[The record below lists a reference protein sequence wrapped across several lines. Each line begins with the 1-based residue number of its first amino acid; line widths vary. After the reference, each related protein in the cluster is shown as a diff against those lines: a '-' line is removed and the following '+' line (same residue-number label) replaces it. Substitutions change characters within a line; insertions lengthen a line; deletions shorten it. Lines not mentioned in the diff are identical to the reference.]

1 MRSGPKALIYRGA
14 MFRISE
20 LAWVKVAPLSPLRW
34 GVRIALGVLGLAFAW
49 AVSSAKG
56 SWWNFE
62 WLLGLLAV
70 HVAWQMHGD
79 IRLASTGDLEDSYED
94 RGGSGDKATF
104 LNWVG
109 ALNAAD
115 NEVKV
120 GNPNGSYFHWLNL
133 SRIAWAR
140 SCTMVEAYGLVLA
153 PVFLGYNWLIGQGF
167 KLPSHPVLDDLHIL
181 TFEGG
186 TGLLG
191 MLCWLLALTGL
202 GACLSSIRRAVEVRA
217 SGGLTDRL
225 PMSAEDQKVLFDALA
240 GNRVE
245 GGGKRVDKKLP
256 ERPAVAE
263 TPAPAV
269 AETPAPSPT
278 A

>member
-34 GVRIALGVLGLAFAW
+34 GLRIGLGVLGVAFAW

-70 HVAWQMHGD
+70 HVAWVMHGD
-79 IRLASTGDLEDSYED
+79 VRLASTGDLEDSYEE
-94 RGGSGDKATF
+94 RGGSGDRATF
-104 LNWVG
+104 LNWVN

-120 GNPNGSYFHWLNL
+120 GQPTGSYFHWLNL
-133 SRIAWAR
+133 SRLAWAR
-140 SCTMVEAYGLVLA
+140 SCTMVETYGLVLV
-153 PVFLGYNWLIGQGF
+153 PVFLGYNWLIGQNF
-167 KLPSHPVLDDLHIL
+167 HLPSHPVLDELHIL

-186 TGLLG
+186 VG
-191 MLCWLLALTGL
+191 MVGFLCWLLAIL
-202 GACLSSIRRAVEVRA
+202 GVTACLTSIRRAVEVRA
-217 SGGLTDRL
+217 CGGLTDRL
-225 PMSAEDQKVLFDALA
+225 PMSAPDQTILFEALA
-240 GNRVE
+240 GNRAE
-245 GGGKRVDKKLP
+245 GGSKKVDKPLP
-256 ERPAVAE
+256 AAERPV
-263 TPAPAV
+263 V

-278 A
+278 T